1 VSIRMPSRPH
11 RHCPV
16 SIGFRSDR
24 SALAVTAGP
33 PPTVPLAHNFV
44 AAPTCTPPL
53 SMHRVKRS
61 KMVIPFSLQC
71 ARPKPRLYAPLHRL
85 YIVGATV
92 PSALSRSM
100 PLSVSRGAELKIFS
114 EASLRCAAPPLPLW
128 CLNGSSEL
136 RPLPGPT
143 TTPSSIPSSLL
154 TSSNSKST
162 PVTSGLSHHRQVPIT
177 DHRHRRDLNTV
188 SPLLPEPLNP
198 IHRLA
203 IAL

>member
-1 VSIRMPSRPH
+1 MPCLHRFPLRPLRSCCH
-11 RHCPV
+11 RWTTTHGPTCPPFCCRTHV
-16 SIGFRSDR
+16 HASLINAPRQQKQNGYSL
-24 SALAVTAGP
+24 LAAVRTP
-33 PPTVPLAHNFV
+33 E
-44 AAPTCTPPL
+44 AAPL
-53 SMHRVKRS
+53 RS
-61 KMVIPFSLQC
+61 SPS
-71 ARPKPRLYAPLHRL
+71 PLHCRR
-85 YIVGATV
+85 Y
-92 PSALSRSM
+92 SAKCQSSLPGRHSSLSRLM

-143 TTPSSIPSSLL
+143 ATPSSILSSLL